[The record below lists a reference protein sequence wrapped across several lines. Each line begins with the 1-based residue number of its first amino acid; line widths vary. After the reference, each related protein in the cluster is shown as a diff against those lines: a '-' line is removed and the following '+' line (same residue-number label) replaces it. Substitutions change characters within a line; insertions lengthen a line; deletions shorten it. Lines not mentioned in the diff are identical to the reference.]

1 MRAMVLT
8 ATFPIGTKPLRF
20 ATFPD
25 PEPGPGEVRIRVGAC
40 AACRTDLQIAEG
52 DLAPHRLPIILGHQ
66 VAGRVDAVGDGV
78 TDWVEGDRAGLTWL
92 AGSCGECAHCLAGR
106 ENLCPSATFT
116 GWHRHG
122 GFAELVTAR
131 ADVVVPL
138 PEGSD
143 DRELA
148 PLLCAGVIGFRALR
162 IAGIQPGAR
171 VGLYG
176 FGASARQAIQVA
188 RHMGCRVAVA
198 TRSEDDRERALSLGA
213 EWAGGYDDPPPF
225 PLDCAVTFAPS
236 GDVVVSALR
245 ALDRGGTLAINAIHM
260 DRIPALDYGD
270 LWWERSIRSVANVTR
285 ADARDYLVLAAQIP
299 VRTEWEEYALPD
311 ANRALQRI
319 ASGEVQG
326 AALIVP

>member
-8 ATFPIGTKPLRF
+8 ATSPIGTKPLRF

-66 VAGRVDAVGDGV
+66 VAGRVDVVGDGV

-198 TRSEDDRERALSLGA
+198 TRSKNDRERALSLGA

-299 VRTEWEEYALPD
+299 VRTEWEEHALPD

-326 AALIVP
+326 AAVIVP